1 MTNNKSTL
9 LALCLPILLVACAPE
24 QDLSEKIIARA
35 GEQLSAQCQAIDA
48 TGTFINPKS
57 FHEGKVVYI
66 PLDDWCSGFFPG
78 TLLEMYRLTGDSTW
92 LRRGLEY
99 TEQLDSIKHIKWHH
113 DVGFMTMSCFGQA
126 WRITHNP
133 AYRDVIITAAQ
144 SLSTRFRP
152 VSGVLQSWD
161 EDRGWQ
167 GTRGWMC
174 PTIIDNMINLELLFE
189 ATELSGDST
198 FRTIA
203 ISHAD
208 TTMKYHFRSDYS
220 TCHVVDYDKV
230 KGGIRSRCAAQ
241 GYSDSSCWS
250 RGEAWA
256 LYGYALCYRYTGNE
270 KYLDQCRHVY
280 GYIFN
285 NPNMPADLVPYWDY
299 NAPDIP
305 NAYRDASA
313 AAVMASA
320 LYELSTWIPEYR
332 QSADHIIE
340 SLASDAYLAKAGEN
354 GNFIL
359 MHSVDSIPH
368 GNEIDAPLNYADYY
382 LLEALCRK
390 NNK

>member
-1 MTNNKSTL
+1 MRKSAL
-9 LALCLPILLVACAPE
+9 LVLCLPLLLVGCAPKDE
-24 QDLSEKIIARA
+24 LTEKIINRA
-35 GEQLSAQCQAIDA
+35 SEQLTAQCHTINAA
-48 TGTFINPKS
+48 GTFINPKS
-57 FHEGKVVYI
+57 VQDGKICYI

-78 TLLEMYRLTGDSTW
+78 TLLEMYRLTGDSMW
-92 LRRGLEY
+92 LQRGLDY
-99 TEQLDSIKHIKWHH
+99 TEHIDSIKHIRWHH
-113 DVGFMTMSCFGQA
+113 DVGFMVMSSFGQA

-152 VSGVLQSWD
+152 VSGVIQSWD

-167 GTRGWMC
+167 GTRGWLC

-189 ATELSGDST
+189 ATQLTGDSSYWH
-198 FRTIA
+198 IA
-203 ISHAD
+203 VSHAD
-208 TTMKYHFRSDYS
+208 TTMKYHFRDDYS

-230 KGGIRSRCAAQ
+230 NGGIRSRCAAQ
-241 GYSDSSCWS
+241 GYADSSCWS

-256 LYGYALCYRYTGNE
+256 LYGYAFCYRYTGDE
-270 KYLDQCRHVY
+270 KYLDQCRKIY
-280 GYIFN
+280 GYMFD
-285 NPNMPADLVPYWDY
+285 NPNMPSDLVPYWDY

-305 NAYRDASA
+305 DAYRDASA

-320 LYELSTWIPEYR
+320 LYELSEWIPEYR
-332 QSADHIIE
+332 HTADRIME
-340 SLASDAYLAKAGEN
+340 SLASDAYLAKAGTN

-359 MHSVDSIPH
+359 MHSVGSIPH

-382 LLEALCRK
+382 LLEALCRR